1 MLVKSVFNDIQN
13 IIMNNS
19 RSRNENCTLNTQ
31 IVNGCMVGKKK
42 SRKFHFL

>member
-19 RSRNENCTLNTQ
+19 RSRNEKCTLNTQ
-31 IVNGCMVGKKK
+31 IVNGCMV
-42 SRKFHFL
+42 